1 VNEEQV
7 LLQGYG
13 LGPTRVITQGYAGS
27 HVPPR
32 PKGSASLAAG
42 PGGGARLLP
51 PTPAGTAE
59 GD

>member
-1 VNEEQV
+1 V

-13 LGPTRVITQGYAGS
+13 RGPTRVITQGYAGS